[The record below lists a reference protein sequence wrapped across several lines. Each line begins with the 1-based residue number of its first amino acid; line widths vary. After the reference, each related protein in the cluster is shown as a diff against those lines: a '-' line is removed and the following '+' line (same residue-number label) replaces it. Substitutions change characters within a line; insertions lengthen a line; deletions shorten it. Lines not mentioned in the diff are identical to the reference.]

1 MNAGRFVGASVAVF
15 LFRTILNYLF
25 YGVLVHGRFEAMA
38 AAHPG
43 ILREVIPAYVTLDL
57 IVAFILTYLVVKA
70 GAAFG
75 GGIKGGVMLGILVA
89 LLGPV
94 LASLNFFFGV
104 TFYPADFV
112 ATESIYQIVAHAVQG
127 AIAAAIYK
135 SA

>member
-25 YGVLVHGRFEAMA
+25 YGVLVHGRYVAMG

-43 ILREVIPAYVTLDL
+43 VLREVIPAYITLDL
-57 IVAFILTYLVVKA
+57 ITAFILTYLVVKA
-70 GAAFG
+70 AAAFG
-75 GGIKGGVMLGILVA
+75 GGIKGGVILGILVA
-89 LLGPV
+89 LLAPV
-94 LASLNFFFGV
+94 VGGLYFFFGV
-104 TFYPADFV
+104 TYYPADLF
-112 ATESIYQIVAHAVQG
+112 ATESVYQIVSHAVQG